1 MNKSAL
7 HTATGSAAE
16 TPTLLH
22 RVRAVLPDIAARS
35 QRCEDERMVPIENIT
50 ALRAAGF
57 LDAFKPSRFGGIEAN
72 PIEVHQAGRELAAA
86 CSSTAWVALLLA
98 AHAHAIAYYDARL
111 QEEVWGDGTGAL
123 VSSSVAP
130 IGRAEKVDGGYRL
143 SGRYSWSSGCD
154 HAQWAMLGFFLTDP
168 ETGARQHALAVLP
181 RADYEIVD
189 TWFASA
195 LRGTGSKD
203 IVVSDVFVPD
213 YRIETMHALNFGT
226 ARGFGQHSGPLYR
239 LPFQPIFAA
248 GFSTVALGIATA
260 ALEHYK
266 TRLAGRLRAYTGARV
281 AESAPAYMKLA
292 ESFHEVHAAALI
304 LDRELDSIVEV
315 SRSDRP
321 PSFDTMVAWRTHQAF
336 ATKLSVQAVDRVF
349 GASGGGAI
357 LLSSNLQRCFRD
369 VHAAAA
375 HAYSDYDVASQ
386 ILGRHLLGLSMDGQL
401 L

>member
-1 MNKSAL
+1 MKQSAPV
-7 HTATGSAAE
+7 AKISSSAE
-16 TPTLLH
+16 TLLE
-22 RVRAVLPDIAARS
+22 RVRSVLPDIAARA
-35 QRCEDERMVPIENIT
+35 QQCEDERMIPVENIA

-57 LDAFKPSRFGGIEAN
+57 LDAFKPGCFGGLETS
-72 PIEVHQAGRELAAA
+72 PMEVHYAGRELAAV
-86 CSSTAWVALLLA
+86 CPSTAWVSLLLA
-98 AHAHAIAYYDARL
+98 AHAHAISYYDARL
-111 QEEVWGDGTGAL
+111 QEEVWGDGKGAL
-123 VSSSVAP
+123 VASSVAP
-130 IGRAEKVDGGYRL
+130 MGRAEKVDGGYRL
-143 SGRYSWSSGCD
+143 SGRYQWSSGCD
-154 HAQWAMLGFFLTDP
+154 HAQWAMVGFFVNDP
-168 ETGARQHALAVLP
+168 NTGARQHALAVLP
-181 RADYEIVD
+181 RTDYQIVD
-189 TWFASA
+189 TWFAAA

-203 IVVSDVFVPD
+203 LVVTEVFVPE
-213 YRIETMHALNFGT
+213 YRVETMYALNFRG
-226 ARGFGQHSGPLYR
+226 ARGFGQHTGPLYR

-292 ESFHEVHAAALI
+292 ESYHELHAASLI
-304 LDRELDSIVEV
+304 LEREV
-315 SRSDRP
+315 RSVADASSAEEP
-321 PSFDTMVAWRTHQAF
+321 PSLDTMIAWRTNQAF
-336 ATKLSVQAVDRVF
+336 ATKLSVSAVDRVF

-357 LLSSNLQRCFRD
+357 LLSNGLQRCFRD